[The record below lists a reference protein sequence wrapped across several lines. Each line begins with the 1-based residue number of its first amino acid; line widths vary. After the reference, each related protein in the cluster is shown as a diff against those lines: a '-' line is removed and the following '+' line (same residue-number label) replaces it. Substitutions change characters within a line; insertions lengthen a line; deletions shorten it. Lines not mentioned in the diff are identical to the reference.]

1 MKKTLSIISSAYRAI
16 VEEQDDTIVWINH
29 AMKGAGA
36 DLTVLLSGSAVNYLV
51 KSQEV
56 PALSFGGWTQS
67 QPPKIQRDIDSLMEK
82 GVDVYYVKEDL
93 GQRGVSK
100 SEILPNAK
108 EISRSALPKLFAQF
122 DRVNQW

>member
-36 DLTVLLSGSAVNYLV
+36 ELTVLLKDNAVNYLV

-56 PALSFGGWTQS
+56 PALSFGNWKQTK
-67 QPPKIQRDIDSLMEK
+67 PPQIQRDVDSLISK
-82 GVDVYYVKEDL
+82 GVNVYYVQEDL
-93 GQRGVSK
+93 VERGIADT
-100 SEILPNAK
+100 EILSAAK
-108 EISRSALPKLFAQF
+108 AILSSDLPKLFGEF
-122 DRVNQW
+122 EIINQW